1 MSENTNTSPDFDF
14 TFRMERAKPSKE
26 FAKRTLAA
34 IRSAKP
40 QKAESNYFFAGIGIV
55 VAVMLLMNFIQI
67 RTLSSEQQY
76 PKTSHPIYKQ
86 SIYAYPYYAIN
97 Q

>member
-26 FAKRTLAA
+26 FTDRTLAA
-34 IRSAKP
+34 IQSVKP
-40 QKAESNYFFAGIGIV
+40 QKAESIYFFAGIGIV
-55 VAVMLLMNFIQI
+55 VVLMLLMNFMQI
-67 RTLSSEQQY
+67 RTLSSEQEH
-76 PKTSHPIYKQ
+76 PKTSHSVYKQ